1 MSAGFLFS
9 IVIAYFLLLLLV
21 AWKTS
26 KNSNNESFLSATEAA
41 TGCSWHLA

>member
-26 KNSNNESFLSATEAA
+26 KNSNNESFLLVTGVV
-41 TGCSWHLA
+41 TGCW